1 MLHGVPHVA
10 RNQKGGRIFI
20 APPVAE
26 FFFQLAL
33 LFPTPER
40 RTSSPTLLHVLRLPC
55 CHLFSC
61 NGKGLAYHRRSYQAL
76 AVAPADR

>member
-26 FFFQLAL
+26 FFFSISTA
-33 LFPTPER
+33 
-40 RTSSPTLLHVLRLPC
+40 
-55 CHLFSC
+55 FS
-61 NGKGLAYHRRSYQAL
+61 YT
-76 AVAPADR
+76 